1 MRRPFRLASPRAP
14 SAQTPVRS
22 PLPRDEVGFTVCRTP
37 TGRLV
42 RGPVTSGTPTS
53 VDIVVECP
61 PGSEPFALVH
71 THPGGINTP
80 SAMDVKSGQ
89 RFRMSAM
96 CIADDRRCGASQ
108 SPSPE
113 DAGADGRLTFPVVQR
128 KLRD

>member
-22 PLPRDEVGFTVCRTP
+22 PLPRDEVGFTVCRVP
-37 TGRLV
+37 GTGRLV

-71 THPGGINTP
+71 THPGGVNTP

-96 CIADDRRCGASQ
+96 CIADDREMRC
-108 SPSPE
+108 
-113 DAGADGRLTFPVVQR
+113 FPVPQSEGR
-128 KLRD
+128 RRRG